1 MSEPVIHATVY
12 LSSRFTF
19 HQDRNGVVGNRPG
32 HRCTRKCGPVN
43 VWAYSVTVNGE
54 HFAGDHTGD
63 WRVIYE
69 AALKKVA
76 QLRVLAGGHYAPHI
90 SRSIERLA
98 VAA

>member
-1 MSEPVIHATVY
+1 MSEPNIRATVY
-12 LSSRFTF
+12 LSRRFVF

-54 HFAGDHTGD
+54 HFTGDHTGN

-69 AALKKVA
+69 SALRKVV
-76 QLRVLAGGHYAPHI
+76 QLRGLAGGDYEPPI
-90 SRSIERLA
+90 VRNTEDRVVS
-98 VAA
+98 